1 MKNQRIGFGVFLVGI
16 MALAACNDSRSRV
29 LETTQSAVQLRA
41 FQARQFDTSDKEMMV
56 RAAMATLQ
64 DLGFVID
71 EANMLVGT
79 VSATKLDGYA
89 LRMTISV
96 RSLQDTSVVRASA
109 NFNDQAVEDP
119 IPYQRFFES
128 LEKAVFLEANEV
140 VG

>member
-1 MKNQRIGFGVFLVGI
+1 MSRKSAILVACS
-16 MALAACNDSRSRV
+16 ALIVLGACNDSRSRV
-29 LETTQSAVQLRA
+29 LETSQSAVQLRS
-41 FQARQFDTSDKEMMV
+41 FQARQFDTADKEMMV
-56 RAAMATLQ
+56 RAVMATLQ

-71 EANMLVGT
+71 DANMLVGT

-96 RSLQDTSVVRASA
+96 RSLPDQSVVRASA
-109 NFNDQAVEDP
+109 NFNDKAVEDP